1 MKLER
6 NYKGY
11 TIKHK
16 SLVKKAYIKWII
28 YDEGGQLMCDHY
40 TLPRAKEWI
49 DDYIAIQVKREKIG
63 DSCAAALVGDNPY
76 KSSLERYR

>member
-6 NYKGY
+6 KYKGY

-16 SLVKKAYIKWII
+16 SLVNKAYIKWII
-28 YDEGGQLMCDHY
+28 YDCNGKLMCDHY

-49 DDYIAIQVKREKIG
+49 DV
-63 DSCAAALVGDNPY
+63 Y
-76 KSSLERYR
+76 KAS